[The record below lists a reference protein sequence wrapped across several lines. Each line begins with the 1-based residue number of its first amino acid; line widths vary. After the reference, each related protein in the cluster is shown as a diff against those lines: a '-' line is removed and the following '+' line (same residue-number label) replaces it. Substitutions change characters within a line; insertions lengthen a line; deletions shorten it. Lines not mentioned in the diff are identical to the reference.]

1 MSSLT
6 TTAWLSAWVRDKA
19 GGAGVGLP
27 GEGSSLY
34 PPLWSLT
41 PGQMRSSQACD
52 PQGLCTLFLEM
63 LFKLMQQGFV
73 PYKSAQ
79 EVMRW
84 AHCIQLQNP
93 GCGEQTA
100 SGRGSLMFLP

>member
-1 MSSLT
+1 MLGCVT
-6 TTAWLSAWVRDKA
+6 RLAGQEWAWP
-19 GGAGVGLP
+19 GG
-27 GEGSSLY
+27 GSSLY

-41 PGQMRSSQACD
+41 PGQGKSSRACD
-52 PQGLCTLFLEM
+52 PQGLHTLFLEM

-84 AHCIQLQNP
+84 AHCTQLQNP
-93 GCGEQTA
+93 GWGEETPR
-100 SGRGSLMFLP
+100 GRGALMFLP